1 MSGHSKWAQI
11 KRKKSKEDVKR
22 GQLFSK
28 LIRAVIIAAKKGPNP
43 ETNPQL
49 AQAIERARS
58 FHVPQENIERA
69 IKKAAGEG
77 ENVSYEQIF
86 YEGYG
91 PGGVAYLVEVMTDN
105 RNRTAAE
112 IRNIFSSA
120 GGSLAE
126 SGSVSWL
133 FERKGLIVVSIKSAE
148 EEERLLEIA
157 LEEGADDVITRE
169 NEVEVITSP
178 ETFSKV
184 KKALQ
189 NRNFSLISAEITMLP
204 QRTVRVESDEARK
217 VLRLLEALEG
227 HEDVQEVYSNFD
239 IPESVFEEIAAGQ

>member
-11 KRKKSKEDVKR
+11 KRKKSKEDAKR

-28 LIRAVIIAAKKGPNP
+28 LIRAIMIAAKKNPNP

-58 FHVPQENIERA
+58 FHVPQDNIERA
-69 IKKAAGEG
+69 IKRAAGEG
-77 ENVSYEQIF
+77 ENINYEHVF

-133 FERKGLIVVSIKSAE
+133 FERKGVIVVNINSPDE
-148 EEERLLEIA
+148 EEKLLEIA
-157 LEEGADDVITRE
+157 LEEGAEDVVTRE
-169 NEVEVITSP
+169 NEVEIITPS
-178 ETFSKV
+178 ENFRRIRE
-184 KKALQ
+184 ALIEK
-189 NRNFSLISAEITMLP
+189 NFSLASAELTMVP
-204 QRTVRVESDEARK
+204 QRTVRVEGSEARK
-217 VLRLLEALEG
+217 VLNLLDALEE
-227 HEDVQEVYSNFD
+227 HDDVQEVYSNFD
-239 IPESVFEEIAAGQ
+239 IPEGILEEIAAL

>member
-11 KRKKSKEDVKR
+11 KRKKSKEDAKR

-28 LIRAVIIAAKKGPNP
+28 LIRAIMMAAKKNPNP
-43 ETNPQL
+43 DTNPQL
-49 AQAIERARS
+49 AQAIDRARS
-58 FHVPQENIERA
+58 FHVPHENIERA
-69 IKKAAGEG
+69 IKRAAGEG
-77 ENVSYEQIF
+77 ESVNYEHVF

-133 FERKGLIVVSIKSAE
+133 FERKGVIVVSVNSAE
-148 EEERLLEIA
+148 EEESLLEIA
-157 LEEGADDVITRE
+157 LEEEAEDVITRE
-169 NEVEVITSP
+169 NEVEIIT
-178 ETFSKV
+178 TFENFRRV
-184 KKALQ
+184 KEAIAEK
-189 NRNFSLISAEITMLP
+189 NFSIVSAEITMVP
-204 QRTVRVESDEARK
+204 QRTVRVEGNEAQK
-217 VLRLLEALEG
+217 VLNLLDALEE
-227 HEDVQEVYSNFD
+227 HDDVQEVYSNFD
-239 IPESVFEEIAAGQ
+239 IPERLLEELAAS

>member
-11 KRKKSKEDVKR
+11 KRKKSKEDAKR

-28 LIRAVIIAAKKGPNP
+28 LIRAVMIAAKKGPNP

-49 AQAIERARS
+49 AQAVERARS
-58 FHVPQENIERA
+58 FYVPQENIERA
-69 IKKAAGEG
+69 IKRATGEG
-77 ENVSYEQIF
+77 ENINYEQVF

-91 PGGVAYLVEVMTDN
+91 PAGVAYLVEAMTDN
-105 RNRTAAE
+105 RNRTTAE

-133 FERKGLIVVSIKSAE
+133 FERKGFIVVKINSSE

-157 LEEGADDVITRE
+157 LEGGADDVVTRE
-169 NEVEVITSP
+169 NEVEVVTSP
-178 ETFSKV
+178 ESFNKV
-184 KKALQ
+184 KKALLE
-189 NRNFSLISAEITMLP
+189 NNFSLVSAEITMYP
-204 QRTVRVESDEARK
+204 QRTVRVEGDEARK
-217 VLRLLEALEG
+217 VLKLLDVLES

-239 IPESVFEEIAAGQ
+239 IPEGVFEEAAAG

>member
-11 KRKKSKEDVKR
+11 KRKKSREDAKR

-28 LIRAVIIAAKKGPNP
+28 LIRAVIIAAKKNSNP

-58 FHVPQENIERA
+58 FHVPQDNIERA
-69 IKKAAGEG
+69 IKRAAGEG
-77 ENVSYEQIF
+77 ETISYEHVF

-133 FERKGLIVVSIKSAE
+133 FERKGVIVIRINSTE
-148 EEERLLEIA
+148 EEESLLEVA
-157 LEEGADDVITRE
+157 LEEGADDIVTRE
-169 NEVEVITSP
+169 NEVEIITSF
-178 ETFSKV
+178 E
-184 KKALQ
+184 
-189 NRNFSLISAEITMLP
+189 NFRRLKESLEKNFTLISAEITMFP
-204 QRTVRVESDEARK
+204 QRTVRVEGNEARK
-217 VLRLLEALEG
+217 VLKLLDALEE
-227 HEDVQEVYSNFD
+227 HDDVQEVYTNFD
-239 IPESVFEEIAAGQ
+239 IPEGILEEIAAL